1 MSDPPP
7 DRANNREVEN
17 EDLKPGR
24 PPRPATEPR
33 GAEGSSDTA
42 KTRTDPASGEQ
53 DGAKDVDGDI
63 GPESLRDTPKV
74 G

>member
-1 MSDPPP
+1 MPDPST
-7 DRANNREVEN
+7 DRPKNREVEN
-17 EDLKPGR
+17 EDLKPGQ
-24 PPRPATEPR
+24 PPRTATEPA
-33 GAEGSSDTA
+33 GSEGSSDTS

-53 DGAKDVDGDI
+53 DGDGDI